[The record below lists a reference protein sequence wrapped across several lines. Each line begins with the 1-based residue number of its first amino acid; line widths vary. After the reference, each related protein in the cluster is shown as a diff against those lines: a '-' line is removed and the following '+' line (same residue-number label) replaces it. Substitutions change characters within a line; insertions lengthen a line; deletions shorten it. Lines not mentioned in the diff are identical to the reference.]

1 VALLLDVIYEALEE
15 VKGHITM
22 KHYMIFDNGGKTADR
37 FTIIKAETG
46 DVFGASEQPGEAG
59 GIGRWCGNIIEHKIV
74 LYGAG
79 WRQRLPSKKIIEAEI
94 ENYVNN
100 ARLDPEWLGREIEL
114 ESLPE
119 AVQNYIADIKDEFD
133 AGPPS
138 KAKIATIG
146 DFSRNTMVR
155 RSN

>member
-1 VALLLDVIYEALEE
+1 MYLIRYAFEE
-15 VKGHITM
+15 DKGHIKM
-22 KHYMIFDNGGKTADR
+22 KKYMIFDNGGKTTDR
-37 FTIIKAETG
+37 FTIIRAETG
-46 DVFGASEQPGEAG
+46 DVFGASEQPGEPG

-100 ARLDPEWLGREIEL
+100 ARLDPEWLGSEIAL

-119 AVQNYIADIKDEFD
+119 AVQNFITDLKDDHD

-138 KAKIATIG
+138 KARIATIG
-146 DFSRNTMVR
+146 DFSRNTMAR
-155 RSN
+155 TRN

>member
-1 VALLLDVIYEALEE
+1 VYLIWYAFIE
-15 VKGHITM
+15 VKGHIKM
-22 KHYMIFDNGGKTADR
+22 KNYMIFDNGGKTADR
-37 FTIIKAETG
+37 FTIIRAETG

-79 WRQRLPSKKIIEAEI
+79 WRQRLPSKKIIEADI

-100 ARLDPEWLGREIEL
+100 ARLDPEWLGREVEM
-114 ESLPE
+114 ESLPK
-119 AVQNYIADIKDEFD
+119 AVQNYIAGLTDDHD

-138 KAKIATIG
+138 KARIATIG
-146 DFSRNTMVR
+146 DFSRNTMAR

>member
-1 VALLLDVIYEALEE
+1 LDVIYEVRFEE
-15 VKGHITM
+15 VKGYITM
-22 KHYMIFDNGGKTADR
+22 KNYMIFDNGGKTTDR
-37 FTIIKAETG
+37 FTIIKVETG
-46 DVFGASEQPGEAG
+46 DVFGASEHLGEPG

-119 AVQNYIADIKDEFD
+119 AIQNYIADLDNADD

-146 DFSRNTMVR
+146 DFSRNTKAA

>member
-1 VALLLDVIYEALEE
+1 MYLIRYAFEE
-15 VKGHITM
+15 VKGHIKM
-22 KHYMIFDNGGKTADR
+22 KKYMIFDNGGKTTDR
-37 FTIIKAETG
+37 FTIIRAETG
-46 DVFGASEQPGEAG
+46 DVFGASEQPGEPG

-100 ARLDPEWLGREIEL
+100 ARLDPEWLGREIPL

-119 AVQNYIADIKDEFD
+119 AVQNYIADLKDDHD

-146 DFSRNTMVR
+146 DFNRNTMAR
-155 RSN
+155 TSN

>member
-1 VALLLDVIYEALEE
+1 
-15 VKGHITM
+15 M
-22 KHYMIFDNGGKTADR
+22 KNYMIFDNRGKTTDR
-37 FTIIKAETG
+37 FTIIKVETG
-46 DVFGASEQPGEAG
+46 DVFGASEQPAEAG
-59 GIGRWCGNIIEHKIV
+59 GVGRWCGNIIEHKIV

-100 ARLDPEWLGREIEL
+100 ARLDPEWLGREVEL

-119 AVQNYIADIKDEFD
+119 AVQNFIADLSNEHH

-138 KAKIATIG
+138 KAKIAPIG
-146 DFSRNTMVR
+146 DFSRNTMAR
-155 RSN
+155 TSH

>member
-1 VALLLDVIYEALEE
+1 
-15 VKGHITM
+15 M
-22 KHYMIFDNGGKTADR
+22 KDYMIFDNGGKTTDR
-37 FTIIKAETG
+37 FTIIKVETG
-46 DVFGASEQPGEAG
+46 DVFGASEHPGEPG

-94 ENYVNN
+94 ENYINN

-119 AVQNYIADIKDEFD
+119 AIQNYIADLDNGND

-138 KAKIATIG
+138 MAKIATIG
-146 DFSRNTMVR
+146 DFSRNTKAT

>member
-1 VALLLDVIYEALEE
+1 
-15 VKGHITM
+15 M
-22 KHYMIFDNGGKTADR
+22 KNYMIFDNGGKTADR
-37 FTIIKAETG
+37 FTIIKVETG
-46 DVFGASEQPGEAG
+46 DVFGASEHPGEPG

-79 WRQRLPSKKIIEAEI
+79 WRQRLPSKKIIEADI

-119 AVQNYIADIKDEFD
+119 AVQNYLADLNDEPN
-133 AGPPS
+133 AGLPS
-138 KAKIATIG
+138 KAKIAAIG
-146 DFSRNTMVR
+146 DFSRNTKAT

>member
-1 VALLLDVIYEALEE
+1 VYLIRYAFEE
-15 VKGHITM
+15 VKGHIKM
-22 KHYMIFDNGGKTADR
+22 KNYMIFDNGGKTADR
-37 FTIIKAETG
+37 FTIIRVETG
-46 DVFGASEQPGEAG
+46 DVFGVSEQPGEVG

-100 ARLDPEWLGREIEL
+100 ARLDPEWLGSEIAL

-119 AVQNYIADIKDEFD
+119 AVQNYIADLMDDHD

-146 DFSRNTMVR
+146 DFSRNTMAR
-155 RSN
+155 TRH

>member
-1 VALLLDVIYEALEE
+1 
-15 VKGHITM
+15 
-22 KHYMIFDNGGKTADR
+22 MIFDNGGKTTDR
-37 FTIIKAETG
+37 FTIIKVETG
-46 DVFGASEQPGEAG
+46 DVFGASEHPGEPG

-79 WRQRLPSKKIIEAEI
+79 WRQRLPSKKIIETDI

-100 ARLDPEWLGREIEL
+100 ARLDPDWLGREVEL

-119 AVQNYIADIKDEFD
+119 AVQDYIADLDHNND

-146 DFSRNTMVR
+146 DFSINTKAR

>member
-1 VALLLDVIYEALEE
+1 
-15 VKGHITM
+15 M
-22 KHYMIFDNGGKTADR
+22 KNYMIFDNGGKTADR
-37 FTIIKAETG
+37 FTIINVEIG
-46 DVFGASEQPGEAG
+46 DVFGASEHPGEPG

-79 WRQRLPSKKIIEAEI
+79 WRQRLPSKKIIETEI
-94 ENYVNN
+94 ENYINN
-100 ARLDPEWLGREIEL
+100 ARLDPEWLGQEVAL

-119 AVQNYIADIKDEFD
+119 AIQNYIADLDNDNE

-138 KAKIATIG
+138 KAKIAPIG
-146 DFSRNTMVR
+146 DFSRTTKAT